1 MNAALRSIR
10 SRRTVFWLILP
21 LTLGLLGVAAVAYSS
36 PPDGVRGAASGATVA
51 SGKTKVAPA
60 PQVVLSGAEARCS
73 PRRRPST
80 FPTWSPPGH

>member
-1 MNAALRSIR
+1 
-10 SRRTVFWLILP
+10 VFWLILP

-60 PQVVLSGAEARCS
+60 PQVVLSGGGGAVFTEA
-73 PRRRPST
+73 PALNVPDV
-80 FPTWSPPGH
+80 SPPGH